1 MRRYT
6 DTHAPCSSCNMQY
19 LKYAKN
25 NSSKIFHFTG
35 SILGESA
42 VVLVRGSR
50 PIGQGAGR

>member
-50 PIGQGAGR
+50 PIGQGAGQ